1 MAVNRP
7 LAYDKFP
14 RWDIL
19 IRRAEITRKAR
30 DRPEKPAE
38 AQDRSR
44 KAEDRSGS
52 WGNRTDANRKLRKKP
67 RVEAARP
74 RPKAGDGGT
83 GRQQGPGSPARG
95 NPAPKPGPRQPRPRK
110 GEWSFGTQPFW
121 TKPVLSRPHK
131 TVTESGSAFEV
142 LDSAAQ
148 FVAER
153 DAAAGP
159 VVHHH
164 HHRVAFRR
172 EAAVRFRVEA
182 VRHAI

>member
-1 MAVNRP
+1 MTVNRP
-7 LAYDKFP
+7 LAHDKFP

-19 IRRAEITRKAR
+19 VRRDEVTRKAR

-38 AQDRSR
+38 AKDRSR
-44 KAEDRSGS
+44 KAEGRGGS
-52 WGNRTDANRKLRKKP
+52 WGNWPDADRKLRKKP
-67 RVEAARP
+67 GVEAARP

-95 NPAPKPGPRQPRPRK
+95 NPAPEPGPRQPRPRE
-110 GEWSFGTQPFW
+110 GERPFGTQPFW

-131 TVTESGSAFEV
+131 TVTDSAFAFEF

-148 FVAER
+148 LVAER

-164 HHRVAFRR
+164 HHRVALHR
-172 EAAVRFRVEA
+172 EPVVCFRVEA
-182 VRHAI
+182 VRHAV